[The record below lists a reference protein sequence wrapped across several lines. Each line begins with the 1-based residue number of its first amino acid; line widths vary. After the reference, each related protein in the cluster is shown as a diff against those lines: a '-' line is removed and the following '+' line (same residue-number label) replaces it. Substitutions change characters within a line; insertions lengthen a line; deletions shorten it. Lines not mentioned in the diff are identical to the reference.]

1 MTKRHHQ
8 PDGRSTIYKGAD
20 GLWHGRVSM
29 GLTDQGRKD
38 RRHVSSKSKTV
49 VTEKVAEWERT
60 RDDGLTREI
69 RENWTV
75 EAWLTHWLEHLSR
88 PFVKQGTYEGYRAA
102 VKVHLIPGI
111 GRHRLQTLR
120 PEHLERL
127 YVSMLKLSTRRGTP
141 MSPGRVHQVHRTI
154 RTALNEAVRR
164 GHLARN
170 PAEMAKT
177 PLVND
182 YDVEPYTVDEVQQL
196 FVAAQREPNGA
207 RWVFALA
214 LGLRQGEALGLQ
226 WGDVDWSRSVLT
238 IKRSRTRPRYEH
250 RCQPHCGH
258 QYAGHCPNRVLSRP
272 DFDTTKSRAGRRVV
286 PLPAAV
292 LDLLRDHAKAQAVQ
306 RRTAAQLWVD
316 EGWIFSDEIGRALN
330 PRTDWD
336 HWKKLLKAAGVRD
349 GRLHDAR
356 HTAATVLLL
365 LGVHER
371 TIMSVLGWST
381 TAMVSRY
388 AHVVAPIHSD
398 VASRLDVLLWSS
410 PNSAKDDRNVAR

>member
-38 RRHVSSKSKTV
+38 RRHVSSKNKTV
-49 VTEKVAEWERT
+49 VTEKVAEWERA
-60 RDDGLTREI
+60 RDDGLAQEI
-69 RENWTV
+69 QENWTV

-88 PFVKQGTYEGYRAA
+88 PFVKQSTYEGYRAA
-102 VKVHLIPGI
+102 VHVHLIPGI
-111 GRHRLQTLR
+111 GRHRLHTLR

-177 PLVND
+177 PPVND

-226 WGDVDWSRSVLT
+226 WDDVDWSRSVLT

-250 RCQPHCGH
+250 RCQAHCGH
-258 QYAGHCPNRVLSRP
+258 KYAGHCPNRVLSRP

-286 PLPAAV
+286 RYRQRCSTCFGTTLK
-292 LDLLRDHAKAQAVQ
+292 LR
-306 RRTAAQLWVD
+306 R
-316 EGWIFSDEIGRALN
+316 S
-330 PRTDWD
+330 
-336 HWKKLLKAAGVRD
+336 RD
-349 GRLHDAR
+349 GRPLSCGLTR
-356 HTAATVLLL
+356 GGSSVTRLV
-365 LGVHER
+365 ER
-371 TIMSVLGWST
+371 
-381 TAMVSRY
+381 
-388 AHVVAPIHSD
+388 
-398 VASRLDVLLWSS
+398 
-410 PNSAKDDRNVAR
+410 